1 MNVSYEFSS
10 VDVLRMEYRSK
21 FLNPKWTAAMLEQG
35 SGGAY
40 EVSQRMTAM
49 VGWAA
54 TAEGESLVLFILWR
68 FYESVFFSFDC
79 VHCFKLV
86 DNFVFEQAAER
97 YALDEEVAKRLQKNN
112 PEAFKNVVR

>member
-1 MNVSYEFSS
+1 MFLTLEFPS

-68 FYESVFFSFDC
+68 FYDLYSSHLIVYIAS
-79 VHCFKLV
+79 
-86 DNFVFEQAAER
+86 N
-97 YALDEEVAKRLQKNN
+97 
-112 PEAFKNVVR
+112 